1 MESSQS
7 QAIFLIVLTTSYI
20 GDGMRYMRWYDG
32 CQTRSDNWKFK

>member
-20 GDGMRYMRWYDG
+20 GDVMKYGLSNKVR
-32 CQTRSDNWKFK
+32 

>member
-20 GDGMRYMRWYDG
+20 GDGMKYGLSNKVR
-32 CQTRSDNWKFK
+32 